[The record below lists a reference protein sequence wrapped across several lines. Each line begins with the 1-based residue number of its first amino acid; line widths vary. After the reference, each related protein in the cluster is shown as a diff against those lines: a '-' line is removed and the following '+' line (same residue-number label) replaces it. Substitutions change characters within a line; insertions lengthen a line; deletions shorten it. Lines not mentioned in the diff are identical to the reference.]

1 MYSEPYA
8 CRECG
13 MILTGSEELV
23 EHRMAVH
30 DGGQIQCQSCGKFYE
45 NRTAFDKHALEVHS
59 DNSQTDLG
67 EKHISGQSADDAE
80 SILLKRTMEEEKARK
95 RTRGPYRKSSAA

>member
-23 EHRMAVH
+23 EHLIAVH
-30 DGGQIQCQSCGKFYE
+30 HGGQIQCQSCGKFFE
-45 NRTAFDKHALEVHS
+45 SRAAFDKHAEVHS

-95 RTRGPYRKSSAA
+95 RTRGPYRKSSTA